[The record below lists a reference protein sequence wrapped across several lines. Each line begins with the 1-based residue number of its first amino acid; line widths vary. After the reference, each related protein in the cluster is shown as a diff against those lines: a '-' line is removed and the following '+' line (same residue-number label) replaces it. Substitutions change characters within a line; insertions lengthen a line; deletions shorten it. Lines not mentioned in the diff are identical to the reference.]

1 MSPTSASAPP
11 TDPQKKGRR
20 PLVPLSLRTHL
31 ILISIL
37 LTTGPVVIFGLFETR
52 KIRATQVESLES
64 RYRTT
69 ATSIAREIDFFIS
82 DATDNLQV
90 LAGAVSEAKRLRAR
104 DLEMHVRRA
113 LDTRTIDH
121 ITVMTPSARSIRSI
135 VNLNRAGRLPI
146 GRDYSDRPY
155 IRLLIAARAPQL
167 SPPLVGKVS
176 RRPDRK
182 STRLNSSHIQK
193 SRMPSSA

>member
-1 MSPTSASAPP
+1 MSPPSASAPP

-37 LTTGPVVIFGLFETR
+37 LTTGPVVIFGLFQTR
-52 KIRATQVESLES
+52 EIRATQVESLES
-64 RYRTT
+64 RYRTA

-82 DATDNLQV
+82 DATDNLRV
-90 LAGAVSEAKRLRAR
+90 LAGPISEAKRLRAR

-121 ITVMTPSARSIRSI
+121 IAVMTPIARSI

-146 GRDYSDRPY
+146 GRDYSDRPFV
-155 IRLLIAARAPQL
+155 RSLLATRAPQL
-167 SPPLVGKVS
+167 SPPLIGKVS
-176 RRPDRK
+176 R
-182 STRLNSSHIQK
+182 
-193 SRMPSSA
+193 